1 LCGIQPRSVT
11 DRREARVRT
20 GQPWLRAN
28 RWHSGN
34 AACVEANV
42 HAGSSASSLQV
53 P

>member
-20 GQPWLRAN
+20 GQSWLRTN
-28 RWHSGN
+28 RCHPDN
-34 AACVEANV
+34 PACVETNV